1 VAIYICSSSGGAHEK
16 WRTGWNSLSLSPKL
30 VEKLVWVIV
39 ISLCKIFVPSYTISG
54 KTGLFLPPNRR
65 TLCWLYLILPNWRD
79 LTKSW
84 GMMLMVSTTNQK
96 CWSQLPTR
104 HVCKCF
110 EGHWPPSVPVFHLDF
125 FWVCCFFRVEVC
137 AISLFTHLL
146 LDLKSSVAF
155 LIY

>member
-1 VAIYICSSSGGAHEK
+1 MAIYICSSSGGAHEK

-110 EGHWPPSVPVFHLDF
+110 EGHWPCVQLSTMSINVLKVTNPHKCSSFPLRF
-125 FWVCCFFRVEVC
+125 FLGLLFF
-137 AISLFTHLL
+137 
-146 LDLKSSVAF
+146 
-155 LIY
+155 